1 MDGAIGMVA
10 EMKNKIKYIFSKI
23 FDLFLDNDLADKE
36 AKLYFKDENAS
47 N

>member
-1 MDGAIGMVA
+1 MDGAIGMEV
-10 EMKNKIKYIFSKI
+10 EMKNKIKFICSKV

-36 AKLYFKDENAS
+36 ARLYFKDENGS

>member
-1 MDGAIGMVA
+1 MDGAIGMEV

-36 AKLYFKDENAS
+36 ARLYFKDKNGS

>member
-1 MDGAIGMVA
+1 MDGAIGMEV

-23 FDLFLDNDLADKE
+23 FNLFLDNDLADKE
-36 AKLYFKDENAS
+36 TRLYFKDENEC